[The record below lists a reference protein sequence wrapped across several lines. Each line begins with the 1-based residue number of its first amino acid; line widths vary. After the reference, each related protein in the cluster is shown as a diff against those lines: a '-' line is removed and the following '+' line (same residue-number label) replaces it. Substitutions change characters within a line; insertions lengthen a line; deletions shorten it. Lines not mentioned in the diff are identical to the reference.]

1 MLETFMKLNS
11 SRAGHDKLIR
21 TLQYTCKLM
30 AASGCENSDNYDYLA
45 RLTGAARKFLRL
57 GTCIDSLYAS
67 FSIPMHLDTLS
78 SLTVTFSRIANTMYL
93 FCDHLIWCHST
104 NFIKIDKKY
113 WDNLSDRCWMYSI
126 IMDLVRD
133 IYSINNIV
141 SKMHFIS
148 STPAYVYL
156 LQNHKNLV
164 VDTLKNVSDL
174 VLPLS
179 TLGIVNKVLKRFL
192 L

>member
-1 MLETFMKLNS
+1 MTYQVSFHKVCIMDII
-11 SRAGHDKLIR
+11 GFI
-21 TLQYTCKLM
+21 TL
-30 AASGCENSDNYDYLA
+30 
-45 RLTGAARKFLRL
+45 
-57 GTCIDSLYAS
+57 
-67 FSIPMHLDTLS
+67 
-78 SLTVTFSRIANTMYL
+78 
-93 FCDHLIWCHST
+93 
-104 NFIKIDKKY
+104 
-113 WDNLSDRCWMYSI
+113 DRCWMYSI

-164 VDTLKNVSDL
+164 VDTLKNMSDL

-179 TLGIVNKVLKRFL
+179 SLGNINIISIEIDKDL